1 MTSVKRHI
9 DLATL
14 HRSEFSALKPVWRA
28 AHRSAKIE
36 ARLVAGGSHLLAR
49 AGGSI
54 DAVRKA
60 GREFGTAPAAEIP
73 FLREDDDSDAQI
85 AAAFARAAAAFA
97 ARFAADRPDALFL
110 IGDRW
115 EALAIACAASVARIP
130 IIHHSGGDVTQG
142 SADNQTRYAISQ
154 LAHRHLTAL
163 PEHSKRLIAIGEEP
177 WRVETVGEPSLAEIG
192 SPPDPRGEIGLVPD
206 APFALATF
214 HPSSFDTLPPKA
226 QIQCFIESLR
236 ALDLA
241 LVITAPNADAHGG
254 TFYRALQA
262 FAAHTPRALMVENL
276 GERLYH
282 AAMAHAD
289 LMIGN
294 SSSGIWEAP
303 SFGLPVV
310 NLGRRQEGRRRGAN
324 VVDAPLE
331 REAIAQAVATARSD
345 AFRVAARATQNPYAQ
360 ADCLKRILAVLE
372 DPTPKDKLLAK
383 LLIDP
388 IAQTSERA

>member
-1 MTSVKRHI
+1 MIAGRRRI
-9 DLATL
+9 DLVTL

-28 AHRSAKIE
+28 AHRSEKIE

-49 AGGSI
+49 FGESI
-54 DAVRKA
+54 EAVRAA
-60 GREFGTAPAAEIP
+60 GREFGAEPTVEIA
-73 FLREDDDSDAQI
+73 FLGEDDDSDAQI

-97 ARFAADRPDALFL
+97 ARYAADPPDAVFL

-115 EALAIACAASVARIP
+115 EALAVACAASMSRIP
-130 IIHHSGGDVTQG
+130 IIHHSGGDLTQG

-163 PEHSKRLIAIGEEP
+163 PEHSERLIAIGEEP
-177 WRVETVGEPSLAEIG
+177 WRVETVGEPSLAEI
-192 SPPDPRGEIGLVPD
+192 SAPPDPRGEIGLAPG

-214 HPSSFDTLPPKA
+214 HPSSFDTLPPEA
-226 QIQCFIESLR
+226 QIQCFIEALS
-236 ALDLA
+236 ALDIA

-254 TFYRALQA
+254 AFYRALQA
-262 FAAHTPRALMVENL
+262 FAAQTPRALVVENL

-303 SFGLPVV
+303 SFGLPVI

-324 VVDAPLE
+324 VLDAPLQS
-331 REAIAQAVATARSD
+331 EAIAAAIATAREE
-345 AFRVAARATQNPYAQ
+345 AFRASAQTAVNPYVQ
-360 ADCLKRILAVLE
+360 MDCLERILAVLE
-372 DPTPKDKLLAK
+372 DPTPSDKLLAK
-383 LLIDP
+383 LLNDP
-388 IAQTSERA
+388 LGQISENS

>member
-1 MTSVKRHI
+1 MTAGARRI
-9 DLATL
+9 DLVTL

-28 AHRSAKIE
+28 AHRADGIE

-49 AGGSI
+49 FGASI
-54 DAVRKA
+54 EAVRAA
-60 GREFGTAPAAEIP
+60 GRAFGAEPAAEIA
-73 FLREDDDSDAQI
+73 FLGDADDSDAQI

-97 ARFAADRPDALFL
+97 ARFAAEPPDAVFL

-115 EALAIACAASVARIP
+115 EALAVACAASMARIP
-130 IIHHSGGDVTQG
+130 IIHHSGGDLTQG

-163 PEHSKRLIAIGEEP
+163 PEHAERLIAMGEEP

-192 SPPDPRGEIGLVPD
+192 ASPDPRGEIGLAPG

-214 HPSSFDTLPPKA
+214 HPSSFDTLPPEA
-226 QIQCFIESLR
+226 QIRCFIGALS

-254 TFYRALQA
+254 AFHRALQA
-262 FAAHTPRALMVENL
+262 FAAETPRALMVENL

-324 VVDAPLE
+324 VVDAPLQS
-331 REAIAQAVATARSD
+331 EAIAAAVATARSD
-345 AFRVAARATQNPYAQ
+345 AFRTAARGAPNPYAR
-360 ADCLKRILAVLE
+360 ADCVERIRAALE
-372 DPTPKDKLLAK
+372 DATPAETLLAK
-383 LLIDP
+383 RLIDP
-388 IAQTSERA
+388 LARGADSA